1 MRREMCACEY
11 YFKKGGRESLLTDLV
26 GRRIVKGVDDQ
37 WLNKPFPGNLIKR
50 ILAALAVRHKMKA
63 WLIVIQYVL
72 LFGRWLEDFLNF
84 APDFV
89 TPNAHNV
96 EENVSIVNV
105 QLEQQKKGRFSS
117 LK

>member
-1 MRREMCACEY
+1 MVELAIPWKFNQA
-11 YFKKGGRESLLTDLV
+11 YFSSISSQTQNEGLA
-26 GRRIVKGVDDQ
+26 IV
-37 WLNKPFPGNLIKR
+37 
-50 ILAALAVRHKMKA
+50 M
-63 WLIVIQYVL
+63 QYVL

-89 TPNAHNV
+89 TPYAHNV

-105 QLEQQKKGRFSS
+105 QLKKKGRFSS